1 MKTGTDEGWATYW
14 KSSIAMKSNMSAG
27 YSIVEAMI
35 FLAISTAL
43 FTVLAVQING
53 MQNRSDF
60 GQTARD
66 FSSRLSDLANDVSTG
81 RYNNSASFTCVANTS
96 SPVVISDAAL
106 GGISDGCIL
115 VGQVLAMT
123 AGANSY
129 DIFPLAGR
137 QSINDLGT
145 VRDVQSLTEA
155 SPIAVSL
162 ANSNE
167 LIGHGLVIKKITYNI
182 GAGELPA
189 FGAAFIT
196 TFGNQGSSGLSS
208 GEISVNLLPLVSA
221 DLASSLSSATSIF
234 SSSGGASV
242 TVCLQDGPSPTRHA
256 VVVMGGKGRQL
267 SNKLE
272 IFDNSAACP

>member
-1 MKTGTDEGWATYW
+1 MKTGIGEGWATKW
-14 KSSIAMKSNMSAG
+14 MSSFALKSKMSAG

-35 FLAISTAL
+35 FLAISTAM
-43 FTVLAVQING
+43 FTLLAVQING

-60 GQTARD
+60 AQTARD

-96 SPVVISDAAL
+96 SPVILSDAAL

-115 VGQVLAMT
+115 VGQVLAMS
-123 AGANSY
+123 AGSNSY

-162 ANSNE
+162 ASSNE
-167 LIGHGLVIKKITYNI
+167 SIGHGLVIKKVTYNI

-221 DLASSLSSATSIF
+221 DLATSLSSATSIF
-234 SSSGGASV
+234 SSSGGVAV
-242 TVCLQDGPSPTRHA
+242 TICLQDGPSPTRHA
-256 VVVMGGKGRQL
+256 VVVIGGKGRQL

-272 IFDNSAACP
+272 IFDDTAACP

>member
-1 MKTGTDEGWATYW
+1 MKTGIDEGWVAYW
-14 KSSIAMKSNMSAG
+14 QGSFAIKSKKSAG
-27 YSIVEAMI
+27 YSIIEAMI

-43 FTVLAVQING
+43 FTVLASQING
-53 MQNRSDF
+53 LQSRADF

-66 FSSRLSDLANDVSTG
+66 FSSRLNDLANDVSTG

-96 SPVVISDAAL
+96 SPVIISDASL
-106 GGISDGCIL
+106 GGISEGCIL
-115 VGQVLAMT
+115 LGQVISMN
-123 AGANSY
+123 AGADSY
-129 DIFPLAGR
+129 SIYPLAGR

-145 VRDVQSLTEA
+145 VRDVQSLSEA
-155 SPIAVSL
+155 SPTAVSL
-162 ANSNE
+162 ANINE
-167 LIGHGLVIKKITYNI
+167 NIGHGLVIKKITYNI

-189 FGAAFIT
+189 YGVAFIT

-208 GEISVNLLPLVSA
+208 GEISVNLLPLSSA
-221 DLASSLSSATSIF
+221 NLALSLSNATSIF
-234 SSSGGASV
+234 GSSGGAAV

-272 IFDNSAACP
+272 IFDDTAACP